1 MSTCVY
7 VGRRTLG
14 LRPKSM
20 MGYGKSRC
28 CVEKQRDKDTTTATA
43 AKTLL
48 KLSET
53 SVRLS
58 QLAHFVQCKQTF
70 LQFDS

>member
-1 MSTCVY
+1 
-7 VGRRTLG
+7 
-14 LRPKSM
+14 M

-48 KLSET
+48 KLSES